1 MPSFSA
7 FFSRFLHNTPYF
19 FDENENGDAGDLT
32 ILAHP
37 IILIIISL
45 LLTTVCLDARMAL
58 HAFVGGVID
67 DESNPQRRGGPL
79 ERYSSLFDAVNL
91 TVRSIFLGLGNGSRP
106 PAFCSLYN

>member
-1 MPSFSA
+1 M
-7 FFSRFLHNTPYF
+7 PYF

-67 DESNPQRRGGPL
+67 DWSNPQRRGGPL

-91 TVRSIFLGLGNGSRP
+91 TVRSIFSAWATGPGRRP
-106 PAFCSLYN
+106 FAACTIDVQSIIRGPTVIAS